1 MCLGTPL
8 PFMGDRCEERDE
20 GSYRGLRETGGQQVG
35 ARSSLMGVE
44 WCGLGCRG
52 APGNR
57 QDASCLW
64 DDACS
69 LQAEVV
75 RSGV

>member
-1 MCLGTPL
+1 MPGHASAFL
-8 PFMGDRCEERDE
+8 GDRCKERDE
-20 GSYRGLRETGGQQVG
+20 GSHRGLRETRGQQVEVG
-35 ARSSLMGVE
+35 SSLMGVE

-52 APGNR
+52 AQGHR
-57 QDASCLW
+57 QDGSCLW